1 MVRSTAPRPTGKS
14 QNVPVA
20 GGTSKAKA
28 KASAGAGAKG
38 PAKARAALGLA
49 DRLHACTSSVIHDV
63 MKDMGLPIRVLPR
76 SITALDPAMKA
87 AGPVFTVRGRPDP
100 TLDKH
105 TSLYEWAG
113 LLSKSPAGHVVICQP
128 QDDVRALFGGLSA
141 EALKFKGVRGYIAD
155 GGCRDIADI
164 TAHGFAVFA
173 RYATPI
179 DIVCAWRAEAY
190 GEPIAMGNVQVLPDD
205 HVLADRD
212 GIVLIPGPHVEA
224 VVAAAE
230 KKLSTEGAMVKAIR
244 AGMDPQA
251 AYLKHRV
258 F

>member
-1 MVRSTAPRPTGKS
+1 MSTAQRPTAGKS
-14 QNVPVA
+14 LRVS
-20 GGTSKAKA
+20 T
-28 KASAGAGAKG
+28 KASK
-38 PAKARAALGLA
+38 PSLAA
-49 DRLHACTSSVIHDV
+49 RLHACTSSVVHDV
-63 MKDMGLPIRVLPR
+63 MKDQGLPIRVLPR
-76 SITALDPAMKA
+76 TITPLDSGMRA

-141 EALKFKGVRGYIAD
+141 EALKIKGVRGYIAD
-155 GGCRDIADI
+155 GGCRDVADI
-164 TAHGFAVFA
+164 AAQGFPVFA

-179 DIVCAWRAEAY
+179 DIVCAWRAEAF
-190 GEPIAMGNVQVLPDD
+190 GEPIAIGNVQVLPDD
-205 HVLADRD
+205 FVLADRD
-212 GIVLIPGPHVEA
+212 GIVLIPGPYVEA
-224 VVAAAE
+224 VIAAAE
-230 KKLSTEGAMVKAIR
+230 HKLATEGAMVKAIR

>member
-1 MVRSTAPRPTGKS
+1 MPT
-14 QNVPVA
+14 
-20 GGTSKAKA
+20 
-28 KASAGAGAKG
+28 
-38 PAKARAALGLA
+38 LA
-49 DRLHACTSSVIHDV
+49 DRLNACFASVIHDV

-76 SITALDPAMKA
+76 DILGLDPAMRC
-87 AGPVFTVRGRPDP
+87 AGPVFTIRGRPDP

-105 TSLYEWAG
+105 TSLMEWAA
-113 LLSKSPAGHVVICQP
+113 LLSKIPAGRVAVVQP

-141 EALKFKGVRGYIAD
+141 EALKKKGALGYIVD
-155 GGCRDIADI
+155 GGCRDIQAVIDE
-164 TAHGFAVFA
+164 GFPVFA

-190 GEPIAMGNVQVLPDD
+190 DIPIAIGGHDVRPDD

-212 GIVLIPGPHVEA
+212 GIVLIPASHVEQ

-230 KKLSTEGAMVKAIR
+230 TKMATEGEMVKAIR
-244 AGMDPQA
+244 AGVDPLE
-251 AYLKHRV
+251 AYMKHRV

>member
-1 MVRSTAPRPTGKS
+1 MK
-14 QNVPVA
+14 
-20 GGTSKAKA
+20 KAE
-28 KASAGAGAKG
+28 
-38 PAKARAALGLA
+38 RAAAKTKTGVRRGGQRAEPSLA
-49 DRLHACTSSVIHDV
+49 ERLHACTSSVVHDV
-63 MKDMGLPIRVLPR
+63 MKDLGLPIRVLPR
-76 SITALDPAMKA
+76 TITPLVAGMKA

-113 LLSKSPAGHVVICQP
+113 LLSKSPPGHVVVVQP
-128 QDDVRALFGGLSA
+128 QDDLRALFGGLSA
-141 EALKFKGVRGYIAD
+141 EALKIKGVRGYIAD

-164 TAHGFAVFA
+164 TSHGFPVFA

-190 GEPIAMGNVQVLPDD
+190 GEPIAIGNVQVLPDD
-205 HVLADRD
+205 HVLADCD
-212 GIVLIPGPHVEA
+212 GIVLIPGPQVQT

-230 KKLSTEGAMVKAIR
+230 KKLATEGAMVKAIR
-244 AGMDPQA
+244 AGMDPQQ